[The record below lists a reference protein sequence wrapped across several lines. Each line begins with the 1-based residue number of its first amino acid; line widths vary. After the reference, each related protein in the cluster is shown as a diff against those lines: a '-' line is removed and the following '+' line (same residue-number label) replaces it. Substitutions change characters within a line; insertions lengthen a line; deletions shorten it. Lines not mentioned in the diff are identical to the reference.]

1 MDEENNDKIIIKN
14 KKIDFK
20 FSIHACRLFKAISN
34 VNKDFLI
41 YSKPVDIN
49 KRCKKDE
56 KKAIREQLER
66 IFAYELYH
74 QWTLLLSKTDGL
86 ILNGEVQKN
95 IKRSKKYP
103 DLVLHGG
110 QGNPDQNEIVVE
122 IKRGRH
128 IKNKNIVEDLE
139 KLSIFLIKDKRRMY
153 ANYHDAVFIFIG
165 GNMDIIYNAISKD
178 KIWTRINNNIICVTY
193 NYDYSDKTYTLELAR
208 VSDLCDILNTHDDQ
222 LIEETIYLENQRYE

>member
-74 QWTLLLSKTDGL
+74 QWD
-86 ILNGEVQKN
+86 I
-95 IKRSKKYP
+95 
-103 DLVLHGG
+103 
-110 QGNPDQNEIVVE
+110 
-122 IKRGRH
+122 
-128 IKNKNIVEDLE
+128 IVE
-139 KLSIFLIKDKRRMY
+139 
-153 ANYHDAVFIFIG
+153 
-165 GNMDIIYNAISKD
+165 
-178 KIWTRINNNIICVTY
+178 
-193 NYDYSDKTYTLELAR
+193 
-208 VSDLCDILNTHDDQ
+208 
-222 LIEETIYLENQRYE
+222 